1 MNNIDYFFNPR
12 SVAVIGASREPRKFG
27 RIIMENFVKR
37 FKGEVFPVN
46 PGTGKVMNRTCYDSV
61 KDIPHEVDLAV
72 IVIPAK
78 YVEGVLEECSVKGVK
93 AVVVIS
99 GGFSEIGEKKREDRL
114 LKTAKKYG
122 MRLMG
127 PNCIGVFD
135 AYSHVDTLFSPM
147 YRQDR
152 PFKGDISFISQSGAY
167 GTAIMDLGAAENMGI
182 SKFISIGNRAD
193 VNEIDVL
200 RYLKDDENTKVIVM
214 YLEGTEDGR
223 EFYNVLKEV
232 TKVKPVIAMKAGT
245 TDEGGK
251 ATLSH
256 TGSLAGS
263 SEIFSGMLKQAGG
276 IEADS
281 SEELF
286 DFARAFSYAPLP
298 KGDRIQIVTN
308 AGGFGVIATDSVIKN
323 RLRLAEM
330 SQKTREEIKGYVPS
344 YATVKNP
351 IDLVGDADSR
361 RYEKVLEA
369 VMGDDAVDAVF
380 VIMLLQ
386 LSSLESDIVDVLISI
401 GSEFPDK
408 PLLVCTTGGE
418 FTHVHTK
425 MMEKIYIP
433 TYPTPERG
441 IEALRRLT
449 EYAGYRRDHQIRPL
463 TSTRISR

>member
-12 SVAVIGASREPRKFG
+12 SVAIIGASREPRKFG
-27 RIIMENFVKR
+27 HIILENFIKR

-46 PGTGKVMNRTCYDSV
+46 PSTEKMVNLRCYKSV
-61 KDIPHEVDLAV
+61 RDISEEVDLAV

-78 YVEGVLEECSVKGVK
+78 YTEGVLEECGEKGVK
-93 AVVVIS
+93 AVVIIS
-99 GGFSEIGEKKREDRL
+99 GGFSEIGEEERENRL
-114 LKTAKKYG
+114 LEIAKKYN

-135 AYSHVDTLFSPM
+135 AYSHVDTMFSPM

-152 PFKGDISFISQSGAY
+152 PFKGNISFISQSGAY
-167 GTAIMDLGAAENMGI
+167 GTAIMDLAAAENMGI
-182 SKFISIGNRAD
+182 AKFISIGNRAD
-193 VNEIDVL
+193 VNEIDIL
-200 RYLKDDENTKVIVM
+200 RYLKDDENTRVIVM
-214 YLEGTEDGR
+214 YLEGTENGR

-232 TKVKPVIAMKAGT
+232 TKVKPVIAMKAGA

-263 SEIFSGMLKQAGG
+263 AEIFSGMLKQAGG

-286 DFARAFSYAPLP
+286 DFARAFAYVPLP
-298 KGDRIQIVTN
+298 KGDSVQIVTN

-323 RLRLAEM
+323 RLRLAEI
-330 SQKTREEIKGYVPS
+330 SQKTREEIREYVPS
-344 YATVKNP
+344 YAIVKNP

-361 RYEKVLEA
+361 RYEKVLGA
-369 VMGDDAVDAVF
+369 VMRDEKVDAVF

-408 PLLVCTTGGE
+408 PLLACTTGGE

-441 IEALRRLT
+441 IKSLKKLV
-449 EYAGYRRDHQIRPL
+449 EYAKYRENHRV
-463 TSTRISR
+463 